1 MPLGLIQFA
10 VEGIGHVLAAWLTV
24 GRHAPVCAY
33 RGLIALQRK
42 HGGANAV
49 ILGRWDALLLL
60 GLEQFGIQ
68 LVAVCIVHFA
78 VGLLSVGWLLLNLV
92 KVLRVLNEGQRPIC
106 LHLFLNGHPA
116 ASAA

>member
-10 VEGIGHVLAAWLTV
+10 VEGVGHILAAWLAV
-24 GRHAPVCAY
+24 GRHPPVCAY

-49 ILGRWDALLLL
+49 ILGRRNALLLL
-60 GLEQFGIQ
+60 GLEQFGVE
-68 LVAVCIVHFA
+68 LVAVRIVHFA
-78 VGLLSVGWLLLNLV
+78 VGLLAVAGLLLNLIEI
-92 KVLRVLNEGQRPIC
+92 LGVLNEGQRPIR
-106 LHLFLNGHPA
+106 LHLFLNAHPA

>member
-10 VEGIGHVLAAWLTV
+10 VEGVGHILAAWLAV
-24 GRHAPVCAY
+24 GCHPPVSPH

-49 ILGRWDALLLL
+49 ILGRRNALLLL
-60 GLEQFGIQ
+60 GLEQFGVE
-68 LVAVCIVHFA
+68 LVAVRIVHFA

-92 KVLRVLNEGQRPIC
+92 KVLRVLHEGQRPIR
-106 LHLFLNGHPA
+106 LHLFLNAHPA